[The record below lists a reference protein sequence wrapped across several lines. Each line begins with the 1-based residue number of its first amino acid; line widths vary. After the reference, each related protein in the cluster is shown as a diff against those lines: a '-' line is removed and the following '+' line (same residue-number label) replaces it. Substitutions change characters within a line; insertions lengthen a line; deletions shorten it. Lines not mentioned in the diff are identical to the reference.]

1 MELLVGVLIGV
12 PIGFLVAVIFIVEL
26 LSEKK

>member
-12 PIGFLVAVIFIVEL
+12 PIGFLVAVIFIVAMAKEN
-26 LSEKK
+26 K